1 MHAYGSD
8 VMWKDVYMQTNNT
21 VHYHSYWE

>member
-1 MHAYGSD
+1 
-8 VMWKDVYMQTNNT
+8 MWKDVYMQTNNT